1 MGEESGAG
9 TAGVLSIKRQERRT
23 KAALIY
29 FSLASAEPG
38 ATAAPPDELTWI
50 YVSTVANDY
59 FAYTLTQRRVI
70 CMMGVIA
77 AGSTKGRYGLHV
89 AFACVASD
97 KIIRDHRF

>member
-9 TAGVLSIKRQERRT
+9 TAGVQSIKRQERRT

-29 FSLASAEPG
+29 LSLASAEPG

-59 FAYTLTQRRVI
+59 FAYTLTQRGTGQRLPARSCSHASSHDQI
-70 CMMGVIA
+70 
-77 AGSTKGRYGLHV
+77 V
-89 AFACVASD
+89 ANL
-97 KIIRDHRF
+97 